1 MSDYFFYD
9 LNKKMADLANKQQL
23 AETAQAAPAR
33 PAPSAL
39 RTQLNERD
47 LGKHNN
53 ATTGFAALAKKTGG
67 GEKGAKIAGA
77 QLAKMRAK
85 GQVEE
90 STCSKCDCDPCKC
103 DSMDESALQ
112 AAFGKKKYGDQGMK
126 ALQKAGRDNASNS
139 TMNKI
144 RNRYNK
150 YDESMTDEGNAFS
163 GAVVKAKKDG
173 IQPGEQIRVG
183 GKQYKLREE
192 GDAESLLAKYSPD
205 MHNRIKN
212 ATDDQ
217 LYSMA
222 QGFGGDQHSR
232 VDHELNMLHKVRHH
246 LSGPEGAG
254 ARRVKGVQDRFAN
267 VMSRKL
273 KEEGD
278 AASLLA
284 KYSPDMH
291 DRIKNAT
298 DDELYGMA
306 QGFGGDQHSRVDHEL
321 DQLHKARH
329 HLSGPEGAGARRV
342 KGVQD
347 RFDKVMHRKTPRPD
361 YGTNLYGRK
370 IHEADA
376 TPQDVASRKNEIK
389 AVNAPAAK
397 ASAAGAPKPN
407 PNVPGS
413 MIKVGPDTGPVKK
426 TQPPKVPGYN
436 DSVPVP
442 DPSKPVKEAGRSMTA
457 KQQKF
462 AKLAPPV
469 DKITFADK
477 IVGAKKA
484 AGGRSRDMDESFMDD
499 DEPTSRK
506 SSTGGRI
513 DTSQPGRTIHRAV
526 KGNYSGAAHDAG
538 ADDEPSGAVG
548 RRKVGAGQGTKIG
561 AKINRGTS
569 KLMTREG
576 DMPEDMIEPQDRG
589 EYDQEG
595 SMAKD
600 DIKTIVRHA
609 HALEQILSDNDNLPE
624 WVQAKLAKIEGMMT
638 AVDDYMQN
646 QQSGDMPM
654 DEESTNKRDNR
665 AERAGRKVAKDIE
678 YDEKRKDGIHGKRRG
693 SEDSRAEQAG
703 KRVTKDI
710 EYDEKK
716 KKKKEVDETTTSGSV
731 ATGGAAH
738 KSSRGHNY
746 GKGIYDSL
754 NRQLENMISESMN
767 INMSMNNDEHGGPR
781 RSLTVT
787 ATDEDATMLA
797 GLLKMAGMG
806 QDDDSNMHTMHGM
819 DHEEPCSTCGS
830 SPCGCD
836 DEMMDESH
844 DHAHVC
850 PACGEDPCCCDSEE
864 MDEDRWGAEQPP
876 KLPYDM
882 SVTAPGGVDVNKSG
896 DSWVYKSNE
905 PGGRITA
912 TIPAKSANKMFPM
925 LNMDEAYGDTDASEN
940 HPDWP
945 TNQEYTDMDQSTDP
959 VNNDLNKDKIDV
971 SGNGQTTIPNTAV
984 RNQDDRELRRMME
997 IAGLR

>member
-23 AETAQAAPAR
+23 AETAQSTPAK

-90 STCSKCDCDPCKC
+90 STCSKCDCNPCRC

-126 ALQKAGRDNASNS
+126 ALQKAGRDHASDS

-144 RNRYNK
+144 RNRYDK

-173 IQPGEQIRVG
+173 IQPGEKISVG
-183 GKQYKLREE
+183 GKQYKL
-192 GDAESLLAKYSPD
+192 
-205 MHNRIKN
+205 
-212 ATDDQ
+212 
-217 LYSMA
+217 
-222 QGFGGDQHSR
+222 
-232 VDHELNMLHKVRHH
+232 
-246 LSGPEGAG
+246 
-254 ARRVKGVQDRFAN
+254 
-267 VMSRKL
+267 
-273 KEEGD
+273 KE
-278 AASLLA
+278 
-284 KYSPDMH
+284 
-291 DRIKNAT
+291 T
-298 DDELYGMA
+298 
-306 QGFGGDQHSRVDHEL
+306 
-321 DQLHKARH
+321 
-329 HLSGPEGAGARRV
+329 
-342 KGVQD
+342 
-347 RFDKVMHRKTPRPD
+347 
-361 YGTNLYGRK
+361 
-370 IHEADA
+370 DA
-376 TPQDVASRKNEIK
+376 TPQDVESYKDPVK
-389 AVNAPAAK
+389 AANAPQRK
-397 ASAAGAPKPN
+397 ASAPVPPPKKTVPPKPKMYPPQAIDEPVSEADDSQDPAKPARLAAYQLSRKLRN
-407 PNVPGS
+407 PEYDDRLKKIEDDYNKSRGAMSLAQAMGKQDPKENARRNLDLELRYKRELEVLIDFYQSRGSATPAVQEGGVPMS
-413 MIKVGPDTGPVKK
+413 
-426 TQPPKVPGYN
+426 PKQ
-436 DSVPVP
+436 
-442 DPSKPVKEAGRSMTA
+442 K
-457 KQQKF
+457 KF
-462 AKLAPPV
+462 AALAKPF

-477 IVGAKKA
+477 IVGAKKEVDEMLGDVA
-484 AGGRSRDMDESFMDD
+484 ADAMKKAIGKGQSSHQRGQEQDDEFVGNHFAKARNSRRVDAEDEWARSKGRTPHADMDESFLD

-538 ADDEPSGAVG
+538 ADDEPTGAVG
-548 RRKVGAGQGTKIG
+548 RRKVGAGMGKKIG

-569 KLMTREG
+569 KLMTDEG
-576 DMPEDMIEPQDRG
+576 NMPEDMIEPQDSG
-589 EYDQEG
+589 EYDREG
-595 SMAKD
+595 DMAKD
-600 DIKTIVRHA
+600 TIKTVVRHA
-609 HALEQILSDNDNLPE
+609 QALEKILGDDDNLPE
-624 WVQAKLAKIEGMMT
+624 WVQSKLAKIENMMT

-646 QQSGDMPM
+646 QKSGDMPV
-654 DEESTNKRDNR
+654 DEESTNKRDSR

-678 YDEKRKDGIHGKRRG
+678 YDEKKKDGIHGQRRG
-693 SEDSRAEQAG
+693 SEDSRAERAG
-703 KRVTKDI
+703 KKVTKDI

-716 KKKKEVDETTTSGSV
+716 NKKKKEVDKTSGSV
-731 ATGGAAH
+731 ATGGAAP
-738 KSSRGHNY
+738 KSRGGHSY

-787 ATDEDATMLA
+787 ATDEDAVMLA

-806 QDDDSNMHTMHGM
+806 QDDDHIYAMTSDDSGTDAIHDM
-819 DHEEPCSTCGS
+819 DHDHGDEPCADCGMTD
-830 SPCGCD
+830 CGCD
-836 DEMMDESH
+836 DT
-844 DHAHVC
+844 
-850 PACGEDPCCCDSEE
+850 

-882 SVTAPGGVDVNKSG
+882 TVTAPGGVDVKKSG
-896 DSWVYKSNE
+896 SDWVYKSNE

-912 TIPAKSANKMFPM
+912 TIPASASNKMFP
-925 LNMDEAYGDTDASEN
+925 NTNVDETYGDTDATQNE
-940 HPDWP
+940 PDYP
-945 TNQEYTDMDQSTDP
+945 TDEVGTDNAGMYSGG
-959 VNNDLNKDKIDV
+959 ID
-971 SGNGQTTIPNTAV
+971 GPKQGQTTVPVISG
-984 RNQDDRELRRMME
+984 QKDRMGYEGDHELRRMME